1 MKILDRA
8 FQLARKMRSHLAV
21 ETGETLVETLVSVI
35 IVSVV
40 VLMLATAVV
49 TAARVNT
56 AIKAEDTAFNVK
68 NASSEGVNVTLT
80 VKPKGSATAETVPQA
95 GDDGSSGGV
104 KGYCTDNGYVY
115 YEYQH

>member
-1 MKILDRA
+1 MRILDCA
-8 FQLARKMRSHLAV
+8 FQLARKIRSRLAV
-21 ETGETLVETLVSVI
+21 ETGETLVETLVSVV

-56 AIKAEDTAFNVK
+56 AIKAEDTAFNVA
-68 NASSEGVNVTLT
+68 NASSKGVDVTLT
-80 VKPKGSATAETVPQA
+80 VRPEGSATAVTVPQA
-95 GDDGSSGGV
+95 GDDGSNGGV

-115 YEYQH
+115 YEYQR